1 MKSFFRTLGKLI
13 FNRWTL
19 GIIGLIALSLLIW
32 FVGPLIAIAEAEPL
46 AGEITRLIVIFVMFV
61 LWMVWGMLHLAKSK
75 KTNNKVVEDI
85 IDEGGNEQDAALD
98 AEASQ
103 IRERMQEALTTLKG
117 MKLKG
122 KLKLYQLPWYIIIG
136 PPGSGKT
143 TALINSG
150 LNFPL
155 ADRMGKNAI
164 HGIGGTRNC
173 DWWFT
178 DEAVLIDTA
187 GRFTTQDSHAESDS
201 KGWSNFMEILKKHRP
216 RRPINGAVVA
226 VSITDLLTQTEAER
240 NIQARAIRKRLAEL
254 NEQLGLSFPVYIMFT
269 KADLIAG
276 FLEFFDDLSREER
289 SQIWGITFNSDDGK
303 NTANKNNTDV
313 ITQFNN
319 RFLELL
325 QRANERLLTRLQ
337 QERDPNR
344 RSMIYE
350 FPKQMRA
357 LQTNADN
364 FLKEIF
370 APNKFE
376 TQPIMRGVYL
386 ASGTQVGTPIDRIMG
401 SLARSF
407 GMDQQAVQ
415 PHMSASRSF
424 FLTRIFQEVIF
435 PEADVAGTNRKFD
448 RRRRLLLSATYL
460 VFFTILGAGLAGWI
474 NSYRENSNL
483 ITEVKA
489 HITDYTDYTDGK
501 LDNNTDLFTLSESL
515 TKLRQFPVG
524 YDEKDIDPAW
534 TMQFGL
540 YQGEK
545 LGQEAQSTYYRA
557 INKYFVP
564 YLKTRL
570 EEQMVEGQNYPDY
583 LYAALKRYLMLY
595 LPEKM
600 NKEEFTIWMEED
612 WRRTLPGQIN
622 EQLRNQLSQ
631 HLAVALQ
638 NKLRVPQMD
647 EELVRAARFELSKT
661 PMAETLYNQL
671 KQEFTEQES
680 EKDIRLNEIMGTKAN
695 RFFSRRGGTPLYQ
708 SIPEFYTYSG
718 YHTIFRVQNALLAKR
733 LTKERWVMGDE
744 TGELTAAMEEEL
756 KKKVEA
762 LYYADYIEHWKNVT
776 RDLTINNFS
785 NPEAGVELLSYL
797 SGPSDP
803 ISGLL
808 RVVKENTELTKA
820 PELPGMKGNGSTGI
834 MAIDSKTSRIRNR
847 ISRVTPRNV
856 RKMKITLPGEEV
868 EREFKELNEF
878 TENDYNGNKELSKA
892 ITLFDKLSAYV
903 ERLIS
908 SDNFGQAAYD
918 ATRDQAGSNSIV
930 SQIRR
935 GSRHVPQP
943 VKNWLQQAAGDA
955 AALTVSGTTQQI
967 NNIWSGTVLAEFK
980 QTIADKYPLN
990 PNAVDELSLKE
1001 FGAYFGYNGT
1011 LDRFFQTNIAP
1022 FVNTNM
1028 TPWRWEKNLGLSD
1041 RTLYFFENAQKIR
1054 ETYFEKGSSVPKVG
1068 FSLKPRTL
1076 DKHISQFILE
1086 ISGQRISY
1094 MHGPIRTV
1102 NMEWP
1107 GQDIDGRTR
1116 VVLTPPDGGRPSSMT
1131 KEGPWALFKLLDEM
1145 KLQETSVTD
1154 TYLIEFSVQ
1163 GSSATY
1169 ELRINN
1175 PNNPFDLQP
1184 LEAFRCPAKL

>member
-1 MKSFFRTLGKLI
+1 MKAFFKTLGKLI

-19 GIIGLIALSLLIW
+19 GIIGLIALSLLVW
-32 FVGPLIAIAEAEPL
+32 FIGPLIAIAETEPL
-46 AGEITRLIVIFVMFV
+46 AGEVTRLIVIFVMFV
-61 LWMVWGMLHLAKSK
+61 LWMVWGMLYLAKSK

-98 AEASQ
+98 AEANQ

-143 TALINSG
+143 TALVNSG

-155 ADRMGKNAI
+155 AERMGKNAI

-226 VSITDLLTQTEAER
+226 ISITDLLTQTEAER

-254 NEQLGLSFPVYIMFT
+254 NQQLGMSFPVYIMFT

-289 SQIWGITFNSDDGK
+289 SQIWGVTFNSGDTK
-303 NTANKNNTDV
+303 ANNDV
-313 ITQFNN
+313 IAEFNG

-344 RSMIYE
+344 RSLIYE

-376 TQPIMRGVYL
+376 EQPIMRGVYL

-448 RRRRLLLSATYL
+448 RRRRLLLSTTYL

-483 ITEVKA
+483 IDEVKGN
-489 HITDYTDYTDGK
+489 IKDYTEYTAGK

-515 TKLRQFPVG
+515 TKLRQFPAG
-524 YDEKDIDPAW
+524 YAEKDMDPEW
-534 TMQFGL
+534 TMELGL

-564 YLKTRL
+564 YLKSRL
-570 EEQMVEGQNYPDY
+570 EEQMVEGQDYPDY

-595 LPEKM
+595 MPEKM
-600 NKEEFTIWMEED
+600 EKEEFTIWMEED
-612 WRRTLPGQIN
+612 WRRTLPGQVN
-622 EQLRNQLSQ
+622 EKLRTQLSE

-638 NKLRVPQMD
+638 NKLRVPKMD
-647 EELVRAARFELSKT
+647 EELVKAARFELSKT
-661 PMAETLYNQL
+661 PMAETLYRQL
-671 KQEFTEQES
+671 KQEFTQEES
-680 EKDIRLNEIMGTKAN
+680 EKDVRLNEIMGTKAN
-695 RFFSRRGGTPLYQ
+695 RFFSRRGGIPLYQ
-708 SIPEFYTYSG
+708 PIPELYTYSG

-733 LTKERWVMGDE
+733 LTKERWVMGDD
-744 TGELTAAMEEEL
+744 TGELTAEMEKEL
-756 KKKVEA
+756 QKKVEA
-762 LYYADYIEHWKNVT
+762 LYYADYVEYWKGIT
-776 RDLTINNFS
+776 RDLTITNYS
-785 NPEAGVELLSYL
+785 NPEAGVELLTYL
-797 SGPSDP
+797 TGPNDP

-808 RVVKENTELTKA
+808 RTVKENTELTKA

-834 MAIDSKTSRIRNR
+834 MALDAKTSRIRNQ

-868 EREFKELNEF
+868 EREFKALNEF
-878 TENDYNGNKELSKA
+878 TENEYNGGKELARA
-892 ITLFDKLSAYV
+892 ISLFDDLNIYV
-903 ERLIS
+903 EGLIS

-918 ATRDQAGSNSIV
+918 ATRDQSGGNSIV
-930 SQIRR
+930 NKIKRK
-935 GSRHVPQP
+935 SRHMPKP
-943 VKNWLQQAAGDA
+943 VKGWLQQAAADS
-955 AALTVSGTTQQI
+955 AALTVSGTNQQI
-967 NNIWSGTVLAEFK
+967 NNIWRGTVLAEFE
-980 QTIADKYPLN
+980 QTIADKYPMN
-990 PNAVDELSLKE
+990 PDAIDELSHKE

-1022 FVNTNM
+1022 FVDTNM
-1028 TPWRWEKNLGLSD
+1028 TPWRWKKNLGLSE
-1041 RTLYFFENAQKIR
+1041 RTLHFFEDAQKIR
-1054 ETYFEKGSSVPKVG
+1054 ETYFEKGSAEPKIG
-1068 FSLKPRTL
+1068 FALKPRTL
-1076 DKHISQFILE
+1076 DKHVNQFILE

-1094 MHGPIRTV
+1094 MHGPVRTV
-1102 NMEWP
+1102 NMIWP
-1107 GQDIDGRTR
+1107 GEDIDGRTR
-1116 VVLTPPDGGRPSSMT
+1116 VVFTPPGGGRPSSMT
-1131 KEGPWALFKLLDEM
+1131 KEGPWALFRLLDEM
-1145 KLQETSVTD
+1145 NLQSTSVTD
-1154 TYLIEFSVQ
+1154 TYVVEFNVQ

-1169 ELRINN
+1169 ELRVNN
-1175 PNNPFDLQP
+1175 PNNPFDLSALTQ
-1184 LEAFRCPAKL
+1184 FRCPAKL

>member
-1 MKSFFRTLGKLI
+1 MKAFFKTLGKLI

-19 GIIGLIALSLLIW
+19 GIIGLIALSLLVW
-32 FVGPLIAIAEAEPL
+32 FIGPLIAIAEAEPL
-46 AGEITRLIVIFVMFV
+46 AGEITRLIVIFIMFV
-61 LWMVWGMLHLAKSK
+61 LWMIWGMLYLAKSK

-85 IDEGGNEQDAALD
+85 IDEGVSEQDAALD

-103 IRERMQEALTTLKG
+103 IKERMQEALTTLKG

-143 TALINSG
+143 TALVNSG

-240 NIQARAIRKRLAEL
+240 NIQARAIRKRLTEL
-254 NEQLGLSFPVYIMFT
+254 NQQLGMSFPVYIMFT

-289 SQIWGITFNSDDGK
+289 SQIWGVTFNSNDTK
-303 NTANKNNTDV
+303 ANNDV
-313 ITQFNN
+313 IAEFNG

-344 RSMIYE
+344 RSLIYE

-364 FLKEIF
+364 FIKEIF

-376 TQPIMRGVYL
+376 DQPIMRGVYL

-483 ITEVKA
+483 IDEVKA
-489 HITDYTDYTDGK
+489 HTVDYTDYTAGK

-515 TKLRQFPVG
+515 TKLRQFPAG
-524 YDEKDIDPAW
+524 YDEKDMDPEW
-534 TMQFGL
+534 TMGFGL

-564 YLKTRL
+564 YLKSRL
-570 EEQMVEGQNYPDY
+570 EEQMIEGQDYPDY

-595 LPEKM
+595 MPEKM
-600 NKEEFTIWMEED
+600 EKEEFTIWMEED
-612 WRRTLPGQIN
+612 WKRTLPGQIN
-622 EQLRNQLSQ
+622 EKLRTQLSQ

-638 NKLRVPQMD
+638 NKLRVPKMN
-647 EELVRAARFELSKT
+647 EELVKAARFELSKT
-661 PMAETLYNQL
+661 PMAETLYRQL
-671 KQEFTEQES
+671 KQEFTQEES
-680 EKDIRLNEIMGTKAN
+680 EKDVRLNEIMGTKAN
-695 RFFSRRGGTPLYQ
+695 RFFSRRGGIPLYQ
-708 SIPEFYTYSG
+708 PIPELYTYSG

-733 LTKERWVMGDE
+733 LTKERWVMGDD
-744 TGELTAAMEEEL
+744 TGELTAEMEKEL
-756 KKKVEA
+756 QKKVEE
-762 LYYADYIEHWKNVT
+762 LYYADYIEYWKGIT
-776 RDLTINNFS
+776 RDLTIINYS
-785 NPEAGVELLSYL
+785 NPEAGVELLTYL
-797 SGPSDP
+797 TGPHDP
-803 ISGLL
+803 ISSLL
-808 RVVKENTELTKA
+808 KVVKENTELTKA
-820 PELPGMKGNGSTGI
+820 PELPGMKGGGSTGI
-834 MAIDSKTSRIRNR
+834 MALDAKTARVRNQIR
-847 ISRVTPRNV
+847 RVTPRNV

-868 EREFKELNEF
+868 EREFKVLNEF
-878 TENDYNGNKELSKA
+878 TENDYNGGKELAKA
-892 ITLFDKLSAYV
+892 ISLFDDLNIYV
-903 ERLIS
+903 ESLIS

-918 ATRDQAGSNSIV
+918 ATRDQAGGNSIV
-930 SQIRR
+930 NKIRR
-935 GSRHVPQP
+935 KSRHMPKP
-943 VKNWLQQAAGDA
+943 VKEWLEQAAHDS
-955 AALTVSGTTQQI
+955 AALTISGTNQQI
-967 NNIWSGTVLAEFK
+967 NNIWRGTVLAEFE
-980 QTIADKYPLN
+980 QTIADKYPMN
-990 PNAVDELSLKE
+990 PDAIDELSLKE
-1001 FGAYFGYNGT
+1001 FGAYFGYNGA

-1022 FVNTNM
+1022 FVDTTM
-1028 TPWRWEKNLGLSD
+1028 SPWRWKKNLGLSE
-1041 RTLYFFENAQKIR
+1041 RTLSFFEDAQKIR
-1054 ETYFEKGSSVPKVG
+1054 ETYFEKGSAEPKIG
-1068 FSLKPRTL
+1068 FALKPRTL
-1076 DKHISQFILE
+1076 DKHVNQFILE

-1094 MHGPIRTV
+1094 MHGPVRTV
-1102 NMEWP
+1102 NMMWP
-1107 GQDIDGRTR
+1107 GEDIDGRTR
-1116 VVLTPPDGGRPSSMT
+1116 VVFTPPGGGRPSSMT
-1131 KEGPWALFKLLDEM
+1131 KEGPWALFRLLDEM
-1145 KLQETSVTD
+1145 NLQSTSVND
-1154 TYLIEFSVQ
+1154 TYIVEFSVQ

-1169 ELRINN
+1169 ELRVNN
-1175 PNNPFDLQP
+1175 PNNPFDLSALAQ
-1184 LEAFRCPAKL
+1184 FRCPAKL